1 MILMYTNLVNNN
13 SFSQESTVS
22 NLKELPK
29 TYAILVEF
37 NVISFCVKR
46 ETLLILNYIPT
57 MLETPLNNV

>member
-13 SFSQESTVS
+13 LFSQESTVS

-57 MLETPLNNV
+57 MLETPLNYV